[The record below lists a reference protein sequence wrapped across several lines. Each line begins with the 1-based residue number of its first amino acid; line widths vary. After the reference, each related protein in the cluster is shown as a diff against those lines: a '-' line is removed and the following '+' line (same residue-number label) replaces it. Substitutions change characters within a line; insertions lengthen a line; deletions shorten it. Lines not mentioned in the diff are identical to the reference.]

1 VIFDPEAV
9 GDGAGVLIEAGLE
22 SGHSPA
28 EILGSGMTVMIGDI
42 LAEPSHTTI
51 RLSLDHLAWSRRR
64 VSTVCSPLARA
75 RPKPHLSF
83 VVEIESVEGQ
93 LVQQTRRARGNS
105 EAPAAFGPAIAEIG
119 ILVDAGFVQLDQQMA
134 VVLGACQQIANLL
147 EIGLP
152 ALRVG
157 PTEQLSGLLSG
168 KLQAMLG
175 GADGMVSRQQV
186 RPNRL
191 RTQPTRRRSAQ
202 RGGGSAPATSTGGA
216 ASERW
221 AVRTVSPRPA
231 TMASRSSPES
241 LHYDLLK
248 TIIFSSVISRIV
260 NGIPPVPYP
269 DW

>member
-1 VIFDPEAV
+1 
-9 GDGAGVLIEAGLE
+9 
-22 SGHSPA
+22 
-28 EILGSGMTVMIGDI
+28 M
-42 LAEPSHTTI
+42 
-51 RLSLDHLAWSRRR
+51 
-64 VSTVCSPLARA
+64 ARA
-75 RPKPHLSF
+75 RPKPHLSS

-119 ILVDAGFVQLDQQMA
+119 ILMDAGFVQLDQQMA

-168 KLQAMLG
+168 KLEAMLG

-191 RTQPTRRRSAQ
+191 CTQPTRRRSAQ
-202 RGGGSAPATSTGGA
+202 RGGGSAPATVQAGLHLSVGRCGP
-216 ASERW
+216 SRQGRQRW
-221 AVRTVSPRPA
+221 LREAHQRA
-231 TMASRSSPES
+231 CTMAFVRLSSSPPS
-241 LHYDLLK
+241 YRA
-248 TIIFSSVISRIV
+248 S
-260 NGIPPVPYP
+260 
-269 DW
+269 

>member
-1 VIFDPEAV
+1 
-9 GDGAGVLIEAGLE
+9 
-22 SGHSPA
+22 
-28 EILGSGMTVMIGDI
+28 M
-42 LAEPSHTTI
+42 
-51 RLSLDHLAWSRRR
+51 
-64 VSTVCSPLARA
+64 CSPLARA
-75 RPKPHLSF
+75 RPKLHLSF

-93 LVQQTRRARGNS
+93 LVQQTQRARGNS

-175 GADGMVSRQQV
+175 GAAGMVSRQQV

-202 RGGGSAPATSTGGA
+202 RGEHLKLRGGVGDVILSAQHVGDAHG
-216 ASERW
+216 
-221 AVRTVSPRPA
+221 
-231 TMASRSSPES
+231 
-241 LHYDLLK
+241 D
-248 TIIFSSVISRIV
+248 IV
-260 NGIPPVPYP
+260 DHARQHVEP
-269 DW
+269 